1 MIFMTEIL
9 PGWNHFEGYTRRRGA
24 FTWKVNSKILKQWLF
39 HKRLFHK
46 SVCTL
51 KVIIQWTNELRCY
64 LEYIYLLLLKN
75 FTEQKT
81 QSFTQFNGLFQS
93 ENICWPII
101 SDQEMEYFQPLDD
114 TLFTPQ
120 LCLKSET

>member
-1 MIFMTEIL
+1 MYLF
-9 PGWNHFEGYTRRRGA
+9 A
-24 FTWKVNSKILKQWLF
+24 FT
-39 HKRLFHK
+39 
-46 SVCTL
+46 
-51 KVIIQWTNELRCY
+51 
-64 LEYIYLLLLKN
+64 KN

-81 QSFTQFNGLFQS
+81 QTFTQFNGLFLS